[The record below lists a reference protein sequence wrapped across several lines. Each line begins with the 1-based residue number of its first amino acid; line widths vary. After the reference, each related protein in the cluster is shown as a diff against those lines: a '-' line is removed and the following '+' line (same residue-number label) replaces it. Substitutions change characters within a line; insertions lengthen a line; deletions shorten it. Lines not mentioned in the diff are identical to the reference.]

1 VALANFLVEDKMV
14 LLQDTSGIAQGI
26 QTAGTALAKGIEQRI
41 AKMKEEEQRQGLIEE
56 FGKDTVLGKVLSQP
70 GGSKLAQ
77 GLAPLLGPMVKQE
90 SYAQASK
97 NITDKYTPIGAREPV
112 PPVYPQEGV
121 DPSQQQQQQQPGVE
135 QPLVSEPPIQTIKA
149 NASKPPI
156 KATEGDLVL
165 TKDGSILKKSDY
177 VDTPMGSYHPNQIL
191 DMAASPNPADQKQAE
206 LINKY
211 LVDQEKLKGKES
223 SEIRKEWRGEIKEYA
238 KPYMDMEKLK
248 MDVHQIKA
256 AKRLIES
263 SKNLSLDD
271 NWVRSIFN
279 AIASDKGWNDVSQLA
294 ITNDQRKLAGY
305 MYDFLRTKEL
315 GGSNPSTKEVQM
327 SLNAKPSRYLGK
339 DANTNLINLMLD
351 KAELQVEK
359 SKIIDKT
366 RATGESISPSR
377 FKMKVSE
384 ELQPFMKKIEE
395 RAIGEDQLISARR
408 AMTGKTPDK
417 DKVFMMLPNSDK
429 VTQVEKKNIKRAQNS
444 GGRLLHG
451 LK

>member
-1 VALANFLVEDKMV
+1 MV
-14 LLQDTSGIAQGI
+14 IHLKYGSGLG
-26 QTAGTALAKGIEQRI
+26 KGISSFGESIGKGLEQRR
-41 AKMKEEEQRQGLIEE
+41 AKMKEEEQRQGLVEE
-56 FGKDTVLGKVLSQP
+56 FGQDTVLGKVLSQP
-70 GGSKLAQ
+70 GGLKLAQ

-112 PPVYPQEGV
+112 PPVDPQEGV
-121 DPSQQQQQQQPGVE
+121 DPSQQQQQQQQQPGVE

-191 DMAASPNPADQKQAE
+191 DMAASPNPADQKQAQV
-206 LINKY
+206 LNKF

-256 AKRLIES
+256 SKRLIES

-279 AIASDKGWNDVSQLA
+279 AVAADKGWNDVSQLA

-327 SLNAKPSRYLGK
+327 SMNAKPSRYLGK
-339 DANTNLINLMLD
+339 DANKNLINLMLD

-384 ELQPFMKKIEE
+384 ELQPFMEKIEE

-408 AMTGKTPDK
+408 TMTGKTPDK
-417 DKVFMMLPNSDK
+417 DKVFMILPNSDK

-444 GGRLLHG
+444 GGRLLNG